1 MTTMAST
8 EKKQIPGTINFDG
21 PMATKGYA
29 LNKMCYS
36 FNDAANREAFKADEA
51 GYCDQFGLTPA
62 QKEAILRRDVL
73 ALLREGG
80 SIYYLAKF
88 TGLLG
93 LNMQDI
99 GGLQTGMT
107 TEEFKA
113 YLDSQGRGKQHG

>member
-1 MTTMAST
+1 MSSSD
-8 EKKQIPGTINFDG
+8 KKQIPGTINFDG
-21 PMATKGYA
+21 AMATKGFA

-36 FNDAANREAFKADEA
+36 FNSVEGREAFKADEEA
-51 GYCDQFGLTPA
+51 YCDKFGLTPA
-62 QKEAILRRDVL
+62 QKEAIRNRDVL

-88 TGLLG
+88 VGMLG

-99 GGLQTGMT
+99 GGLQTGKT